1 MIHTTGLTKRY
12 GDVLALDDINLEVAA
27 GSVYGLIGPNGAGKT
42 TLLGILAGLKR
53 PTSGSV
59 TIEVSSADVAVLP
72 DTPRFDPW
80 LSAREVIDL
89 ARTIGA
95 KPAPPDRVET
105 VLDEAGLA
113 DATDRPVGGFSRGM
127 LQRLGLA
134 ATIVNEP
141 QLLLLDEPSSALDP
155 IGRREVLDLVS
166 RLRGES
172 TVVFSSHILADV
184 QEVCDT
190 VGILR
195 NGRLAYQGSVADL
208 LSERITPRYLVR
220 LRPPIEQTVEA
231 LRQSDWVVAV
241 DQLGPDQLRI
251 EATSVAEAESSLAA
265 VLAQTQAKVVS
276 LVPEAATLE
285 DVVLGLVT

>member
-1 MIHTTGLTKRY
+1 MIRTGKLTKQYR
-12 GDVLALDDINLEVAA
+12 DVLALDAVDLEVPA

-42 TLLGILAGLKR
+42 TLLGILAGLRR

-59 TIEVSSADVAVLP
+59 TIDVSPSEIAVLP
-72 DTPRFDPW
+72 DTPRFDSW
-80 LSAREVIDL
+80 LTAREVIDL
-89 ARTIGA
+89 ARTIGTN
-95 KPAPPDRVET
+95 PAPADRVEI
-105 VLDEAGLA
+105 LLNEAGLA
-113 DATDRPVGGFSRGM
+113 EAADRPVKGFSRGM

-195 NGRLAYQGSVADL
+195 NGRLAYQGSVAHL
-208 LSERITPRYLVR
+208 LSERTTPRYLVR

-231 LRQSDWVVAV
+231 LRQADWVVAV
-241 DQLGPDQLRI
+241 NQLGPDQVRI

-285 DVVLGLVT
+285 DVVLEIVT